1 VKHQEKRSWIINACI
16 SGGRKRVEGEKGL
29 QLQLLVVDC
38 SVEGGKSSLL
48 TLGGS
53 FDARN
58 QREMC
63 CCRLI

>member
-1 VKHQEKRSWIINACI
+1 MLASRVE
-16 SGGRKRVEGEKGL
+16 GKRVEGEKGL
-29 QLQLLVVDC
+29 RLQLLVMDC

-58 QREMC
+58 QREMLLPAD
-63 CCRLI
+63 LIY